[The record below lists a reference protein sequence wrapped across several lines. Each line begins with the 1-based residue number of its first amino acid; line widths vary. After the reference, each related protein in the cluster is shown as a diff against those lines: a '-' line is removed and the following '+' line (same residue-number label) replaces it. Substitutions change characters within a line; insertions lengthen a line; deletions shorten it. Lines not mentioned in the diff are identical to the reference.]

1 MKTPDAIFPAVL
13 PAGLPDVLSDIRGLE
28 PPMNDASSSAP
39 QAPPEPSL
47 LPEAALAGAGNQG
60 PAQLGPLHI
69 TYTQTRVMPDA
80 LERLQRVHGVLR
92 ADRSELAETFKML
105 RNQLLQRM
113 RGQGQSVLAVS
124 SPRQVVGKSL
134 TAVNLALAMAA
145 ELDSSVLLVDADL
158 SGQGLQKLF
167 GLEGQPGLS
176 EHLTQ
181 GIPIP
186 QLLINPG
193 VQRLVLLPAGAGSK
207 QQSAELLGTRATQHL
222 VQELK
227 TRYRDRTVIVDLP
240 PLLDTADA
248 LAFLPLAD
256 TTLLVVEEHG
266 TTLADIEAAN
276 ELLAPYNLV
285 GVVMSKPSP
294 KAKRGRSRWG
304 RWLGRGRAV

>member
-1 MKTPDAIFPAVL
+1 MKAPSANPLAL
-13 PAGLPDVLSDIRGLE
+13 SAMSGL
-28 PPMNDASSSAP
+28 MNDATTAAAP
-39 QAPPEPSL
+39 AEPQPGL
-47 LPEAALAGAGNQG
+47 GEVR
-60 PAQLGPLHI
+60 LGPLKI
-69 TYTQTRVMPDA
+69 NYTQTRVMPDA

-92 ADRSELAETFKML
+92 PDRSELAETFKML

-113 RGQGQSVLAVS
+113 RIQGHSVLAVS
-124 SPRQVVGKSL
+124 SPRHIVGKSL

-145 ELDSSVLLVDADL
+145 ELDSSVLLVDGDL

-167 GLEGQPGLS
+167 GIEGQPGLS

-181 GIPIP
+181 GLPIP

-193 VQRLVLLPAGAGSK
+193 VQRLVLLPAGAGGK

-227 TRYRDRTVIVDLP
+227 TLYQDRTVIVDLP

-266 TTLADIEAAN
+266 STLADIEAAN
-276 ELLAPYNLV
+276 ELLAPYNLI
-285 GVVMSKPSP
+285 GAVMSKPAPQP
-294 KAKRGRSRWG
+294 KRSRLRWG
-304 RWLGRGRAV
+304 RWLWRGRTV

>member
-1 MKTPDAIFPAVL
+1 MKAPTADPLAMSGIHPLINDATAAVAPAV
-13 PAGLPDVLSDIRGLE
+13 SQH
-28 PPMNDASSSAP
+28 SQTP
-39 QAPPEPSL
+39 QAEP
-47 LPEAALAGAGNQG
+47 
-60 PAQLGPLHI
+60 LGPHSQSETRLKPLQI
-69 TYTQTRVMPDA
+69 NYTQTRVMPDA

-92 ADRSELAETFKML
+92 PDRSELAETFKML

-113 RGQGQSVLAVS
+113 RGQGHSVLAVS
-124 SPRQVVGKSL
+124 SPRHIAGKSL
-134 TAVNLALAMAA
+134 TAVNLALALAA
-145 ELDSSVLLVDADL
+145 ELDSSVLLVDGDL

-167 GLEGQPGLS
+167 GIEGQPGLS

-181 GIPIP
+181 GLPIP

-227 TRYRDRTVIVDLP
+227 TLYQDRTVIVDLP

-276 ELLAPYNLV
+276 ELLAPYNLI
-285 GVVMSKPSP
+285 GAVMSKPAP
-294 KAKRGRSRWG
+294 KPKRGRTPWG
-304 RWLGRGRAV
+304 RWLGRGRTA